1 LPLNEDYSGVN
12 VEIQLQEPTS
22 VLNFYRRLTAL
33 RREKQALQRG
43 LFEKTPSHKDIMSYR
58 RLYQNETVY
67 VMLNFSGNRLSHACT
82 PAGRWNVLLGT
93 HRSAGAAVDKES
105 FDVFPYEVLV
115 LEEVK

>member
-43 LFEKTPSHKDIMSYR
+43 FFEKTPSHKDIMSYR

-67 VMLNFSGNRLSHACT
+67 VMLNFSGNRLFHACT

-93 HRSAGAAVDKES
+93 HRSAGAAIDKES

-115 LEEVK
+115 LQEVK